1 MRSYVMFT
9 ALLLLCAARAAD
21 EPRTVLPGSVPAIPF
36 PGHLTAQLA
45 HSHNP
50 DANIAVLE
58 LTLPPKT
65 FGAPP
70 HVHSREDEFFYVL
83 EGTVH
88 FLEREETVAAPA
100 GTLMV
105 LPRGHLH
112 GFWNPTAEPA
122 RMLLMISPGEFAGF
136 FDEVVARIKKENPD
150 SPQKVGALLIE
161 AAAKHDVQIHM
172 DKVPEEARAFMK

>member
-1 MRSYVMFT
+1 MRAYVIIP
-9 ALLLLCAARAAD
+9 LVSLIICAHAD
-21 EPRTVLPGSVPAIPF
+21 KEPKVIKPGSVPAIPF

-45 HSHNP
+45 HAH
-50 DANIAVLE
+50 DLEANLAVLE

-88 FLEREETVAAPA
+88 FLEREETVVAEK
-100 GTLMV
+100 GTLMM

-112 GFWNPTAEPA
+112 GFWNPTDEPA

-161 AAAKHDVQIHM
+161 AAAKHGVQIHM